1 MDYLIDC
8 TCGHDLTRHDESG
21 CRGRDSF
28 CACERSKLQ
37 ALDSAIDQARVNPWG
52 GFVRAESTD
61 EPDERAASA

>member
-1 MDYLIDC
+1 MEYLIDC

-21 CRGRDSF
+21 CRANDSS
-28 CACERSKLQ
+28 CPCERNKLQ

-52 GFVRAESTD
+52 FARAEPN